1 MSYLTQE
8 EYNQLGLYTDLTE
21 QEFKKYV
28 RFASAVLDVETRH
41 FYSKHDFETDNPWRK
56 QQFKRALVAQIDY
69 YIEAGAM
76 TLEGLNSEAQSV
88 QVGRTMLSQVSNF
101 RAGATNE
108 KKSII
113 SHESLMHLAGT
124 GLLNRGVG
132 YA

>member
-1 MSYLTQE
+1 MSYLTLE
-8 EYNQLGLYTDLTE
+8 EYLEYGLNTDITID
-21 QEFKKYV
+21 EFDKYE
-28 RFASAVLDVETRH
+28 RYASLILDAETRN
-41 FYSKHDFETDNPWRK
+41 FYRFNDFESDRPWRK
-56 QQFKRALVAQIDY
+56 DQFKRAIIAQIDY

-76 TLEGLNSEAQSV
+76 TSEGFNSEAQSV

-108 KKSII
+108 KKSIV